1 LHRLKNCDVMIA
13 NRILPGESGFEVN
26 KNKAWLLNK
35 NGALI
40 DIPLM
45 DKMEL
50 AETIVNYLVSLYFT

>member
-1 LHRLKNCDVMIA
+1 MIA